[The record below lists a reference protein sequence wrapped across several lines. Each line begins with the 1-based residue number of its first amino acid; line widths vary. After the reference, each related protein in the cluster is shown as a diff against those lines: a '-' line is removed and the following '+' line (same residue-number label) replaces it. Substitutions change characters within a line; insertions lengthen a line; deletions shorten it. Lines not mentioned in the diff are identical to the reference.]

1 MNTENREALQSL
13 IGDDYQ
19 LQWVIGHGGMSTV
32 WLADDPAHDREVALK
47 VLRPEFSSN
56 DEFLARFR
64 NEALAAEGINSPNVV
79 ATYDYRE
86 LESPSG
92 AQMCFIVMEYIRGE
106 SLADLIAREGA
117 LDENLALD
125 VLEQAAHGLAVIHRM
140 GLVHR
145 DMKPGNLMITQNG
158 QVKITDFGI
167 AKAAAAVPLTRTGM
181 VVGTAQYVS
190 PEQAQGMKVT
200 AASDV
205 YSLGVVGYEMLS
217 GNRPFTGDSSVSVAL
232 AHVSAEPPALP
243 IAVSAPAREL
253 IEIALRKDPR
263 QRFRDGN
270 EMQLAVEQVRQGLRP
285 AQPGGQ
291 TAVIATEP
299 SPTASTQMLADV
311 AEERTTR
318 PAGAYPP
325 SAARAVAS
333 RRPPAP
339 ASSRAG
345 TYREA
350 PAPAREPEK
359 SSKAGPIV
367 AGILG
372 LILVGGA
379 AAWAMTSGV
388 LDGIG
393 GGASSSSSTAPTVV
407 TQTETVESTP
417 SPSEDED
424 TETDTTTRERETV
437 TRHERSPE
445 TLTISDEPTQPKHS
459 REAPTSA
466 ARPSVPQGSKTAD
479 APTSAQEVPSV
490 ATPAPSAPAAPSADA
505 DTGTDGGAGEIEL
518 PDLDSILGG
527 NAQ

>member
-1 MNTENREALQSL
+1 MNTENREELQKL

-32 WLADDPAHDREVALK
+32 WLADDPENDREVALK

-92 AQMCFIVMEYIRGE
+92 AAMCFIVMEYIRGE
-106 SLADLIAREGA
+106 SLADLIKREGA
-117 LDENLALD
+117 LDEELALD

-145 DMKPGNLMITQNG
+145 DIKPGNLMITQNG
-158 QVKITDFGI
+158 QIKITDFGI

-190 PEQAQGMKVT
+190 PEQAQGMKVS

-205 YSLGVVGYEMLS
+205 YSLGVVGYEMLA
-217 GNRPFTGDSSVSVAL
+217 GARPFTGDSSVSVAL

-243 IAVSAPAREL
+243 ISVSAPAREL

-299 SPTASTQMLADV
+299 SPTESTQMLADV

-339 ASSRAG
+339 PAPASSRAG
-345 TYREA
+345 GYRETA
-350 PAPAREPEK
+350 PAPQEK
-359 SSKAGPIV
+359 KPSKAGPIV
-367 AGILG
+367 AGL
-372 LILVGGA
+372 LALLLVGGI
-379 AAWAMTSGV
+379 AAWAATSGV
-388 LDGIG
+388 LDGVLG
-393 GGASSSSSTAPTVV
+393 GSKTSTPTQPSVV

-417 SPSEDED
+417 SEEEEEP
-424 TETDTTTRERETV
+424 ETVTRSRETV
-437 TRHERSPE
+437 TREVEEPE
-445 TLTISDEPTQPKHS
+445 TLTFSEENTPEPEQSTHQS
-459 REAPTSA
+459 TSA
-466 ARPSVPQGSKTAD
+466 AHSPTRAS
-479 APTSAQEVPSV
+479 TSAASEPTTEQSQ
-490 ATPAPSAPAAPSADA
+490 PAAPSE
-505 DTGTDGGAGEIEL
+505 TGGAGNGAGEIEL
-518 PDLDSILGG
+518 PDVEEILGG

>member
-1 MNTENREALQSL
+1 MNTENREELQKL

-32 WLADDPAHDREVALK
+32 WLADDPENDREVALK

-92 AQMCFIVMEYIRGE
+92 AAMCFIVMEYIRGE
-106 SLADLIAREGA
+106 SLADLIKREGA
-117 LDENLALD
+117 LSEELALD

-145 DMKPGNLMITQNG
+145 DIKPGNLMITQNG
-158 QVKITDFGI
+158 QIKITDFGI

-205 YSLGVVGYEMLS
+205 YSLGVVGYEMLA
-217 GNRPFTGDSSVSVAL
+217 GARPFTGDSSVSVAL

-243 IAVSAPAREL
+243 ISVSAPAREL

-270 EMQLAVEQVRQGLRP
+270 ELQLAVEQVRQGLRP

-299 SPTASTQMLADV
+299 SPTESTQMLADV
-311 AEERTTR
+311 AKERTTR

-333 RRPPAP
+333 RRPAAPPSP

-345 TYREA
+345 GYREA
-350 PAPAREPEK
+350 QPPVAPAPEK
-359 SSKAGPIV
+359 KPSKAGPIIATLLALV
-367 AGILG
+367 LLGGI
-372 LILVGGA
+372 
-379 AAWAMTSGV
+379 AAWAWTSGV
-388 LDGIG
+388 LDGVG
-393 GGASSSSSTAPTVV
+393 GGRTTAPQTPTVI
-407 TQTETVESTP
+407 TQTETVESE
-417 SPSEDED
+417 PSEDEATAEEED
-424 TETDTTTRERETV
+424 EPETVTRERETV
-437 TRHERSPE
+437 THEV
-445 TLTISDEPTQPKHS
+445 DEP
-459 REAPTSA
+459 
-466 ARPSVPQGSKTAD
+466 
-479 APTSAQEVPSV
+479 
-490 ATPAPSAPAAPSADA
+490 AT
-505 DTGTDGGAGEIEL
+505 L
-518 PDLDSILGG
+518 
-527 NAQ
+527 

>member
-1 MNTENREALQSL
+1 MNTENREELQKL

-32 WLADDPAHDREVALK
+32 WLADDPENDREVALK

-92 AQMCFIVMEYIRGE
+92 AAMCFIVMEYIRGE
-106 SLADLIAREGA
+106 SLADLIKREGA
-117 LDENLALD
+117 LDEELALD

-145 DMKPGNLMITQNG
+145 DIKPGNLMITQNG
-158 QVKITDFGI
+158 QIKITDFGI

-190 PEQAQGMKVT
+190 PEQAQGMKVS

-205 YSLGVVGYEMLS
+205 YSLGVVGYEMLA
-217 GNRPFTGDSSVSVAL
+217 GARPFTGDSSVSVAL

-243 IAVSAPAREL
+243 ISVSAPAREL

-299 SPTASTQMLADV
+299 SPTESTQMLADV

-339 ASSRAG
+339 PAPASSRAG
-345 TYREA
+345 GYREA
-350 PAPAREPEK
+350 RATEQEK
-359 SSKAGPIV
+359 TPSKAGPIV
-367 AGILG
+367 AGL
-372 LILVGGA
+372 LALLLVGGI
-379 AAWAMTSGV
+379 AAWAATSGV
-388 LDGIG
+388 LDGVLG
-393 GGASSSSSTAPTVV
+393 GEKTSTPTQPSVV

-417 SPSEDED
+417 SEEEEEP
-424 TETDTTTRERETV
+424 ETVTRSRETV
-437 TRHERSPE
+437 TREVEEPE
-445 TLTISDEPTQPKHS
+445 TLTFSEENTPEPEKSTHQ
-459 REAPTSA
+459 ATSA
-466 ARPSVPQGSKTAD
+466 AHSPTRAS
-479 APTSAQEVPSV
+479 TSAASEPTTEQSQ
-490 ATPAPSAPAAPSADA
+490 PAAPSE
-505 DTGTDGGAGEIEL
+505 TGGAGNGAGEIEL
-518 PDLDSILGG
+518 PDVEEILGG

>member
-1 MNTENREALQSL
+1 MNTENREELQKL

-32 WLADDPAHDREVALK
+32 WLADDPENDREVALK

-92 AQMCFIVMEYIRGE
+92 AAMCFIVMEYIRGE
-106 SLADLIAREGA
+106 SLADLIKREGA
-117 LDENLALD
+117 LDEELALD

-145 DMKPGNLMITQNG
+145 DIKPGNLMITQNG
-158 QVKITDFGI
+158 QIKITDFGI

-190 PEQAQGMKVT
+190 PEQAQGMKVS

-205 YSLGVVGYEMLS
+205 YSLGVVGYEMLA
-217 GNRPFTGDSSVSVAL
+217 GARPFTGDSSVSVAL

-243 IAVSAPAREL
+243 ISVSAPAREL

-299 SPTASTQMLADV
+299 SPTESTQMLADV

-339 ASSRAG
+339 PAPASSRAG
-345 TYREA
+345 GYRETQA
-350 PAPAREPEK
+350 TPQEK
-359 SSKAGPIV
+359 TPSKAGPIV
-367 AGILG
+367 AGL
-372 LILVGGA
+372 LALLLVGGI
-379 AAWAMTSGV
+379 AAWAATSGV
-388 LDGIG
+388 LDGVLG
-393 GGASSSSSTAPTVV
+393 GSKTSTPTQPSVV

-417 SPSEDED
+417 SEEEEEP
-424 TETDTTTRERETV
+424 ETVTRSRETV
-437 TRHERSPE
+437 TREVEEPE
-445 TLTISDEPTQPKHS
+445 TLTFSEENTPEPEQSTHQS
-459 REAPTSA
+459 TSA
-466 ARPSVPQGSKTAD
+466 AHSPTRAS
-479 APTSAQEVPSV
+479 TSAASEPTTEQSQP
-490 ATPAPSAPAAPSADA
+490 TAPSE
-505 DTGTDGGAGEIEL
+505 TGGAGNGAGEIEL
-518 PDLDSILGG
+518 PDVEEILGG